1 MVWYLAFVFAFF
13 LKVLSHVD
21 VMVNDTQIRMHMM
34 MKAIGINEIMILEAA
49 NGVTSVDAASKRRGS
64 GKNK

>member
-1 MVWYLAFVFAFF
+1 MAFVFVFF
-13 LKVLSHVD
+13 FKVLSHVD

-49 NGVTSVDAASKRRGS
+49 NGVTSVVAASKRRGS